1 MKVFRIGLS
10 VYVMPSDPV
19 VGDMK
24 ALREW
29 KPTKM
34 NFWKGLYMIYKYKE
48 LR

>member
-1 MKVFRIGLS
+1 MNTFRIGLN
-10 VYVMPSDPV
+10 VYVMPPLPP

-29 KPTKM
+29 KPTKV

-48 LR
+48 LQ